1 MDRRRFLAVAGAG
14 VALVASGGIWRVT
27 RLPETGVAPWDL
39 DPKPLADVRLDAFRY
54 AILAPNPHN
63 RQPWQIRLV
72 GQDEAI
78 LTCDLDK
85 RLPETDPFD
94 RQITIGFGTFIELA
108 SIAAARRAVRI
119 EVTPFPEGDP
129 NPRLDVRAVARLRFI
144 ADPNVKPDHLFATI
158 TARRTNRTVY
168 AGTTPLQSDLIALQ
182 KEGATASASPTL
194 LAKLRP
200 LTVAAIELEM
210 RTQRT
215 HMESVNLMRIGADEV
230 DANPDGLMLT
240 GPVIEATSM
249 IGMTTR
255 EALADPTSQSY
266 RIGLEDLRK
275 TYGSIPAAIW
285 ITTPGNS
292 RAEQIA
298 AGRRYARVTLEAT
311 RRGLAMHP
319 MSQALQE
326 YPEMKRLYADV
337 HQLLDAGSGR
347 VQMLARLGKAD
358 PVRPTARYPLE
369 AHLTA

>member
-1 MDRRRFLAVAGAG
+1 MDRRRFLTVAGTG
-14 VALVASGGIWRVT
+14 VALVAAGGFWRVT
-27 RLPETGVAPWDL
+27 RLPEKAVAPWSV
-39 DPKPLADVRLDAFRY
+39 DPKPLADVRLDAFRF

-72 GQDEAI
+72 GRDMAI
-78 LTCDLDK
+78 LSCDLGK

-94 RQITIGFGTFIELA
+94 RQITIGFGTFVELA
-108 SIAAARRAVRI
+108 SIAAARRGVRI
-119 EVTPFPEGDP
+119 DVTPFPDGEP
-129 NPRLDVRAVARLRFI
+129 MPRLDQRPVAVLRFVPDNSVRP
-144 ADPNVKPDHLFATI
+144 DPLFAAI
-158 TARRTNRTVY
+158 TTRRTNRTVY
-168 AGTTPLQSDLIALQ
+168 DDAAPLPGDLAALKQ
-182 KEGATASASPTL
+182 EGALASAAPAF

-210 RTQRT
+210 RTHRT

-230 DANPDGLMLT
+230 DAAPDGLMLT

-255 EALADPTSQSY
+255 ESLADPNSQSY
-266 RIGLEDLRK
+266 RIGLDDLRA
-275 TYGSIPAAIW
+275 TYGSVPAAVW

-292 RAEQIA
+292 RAEQLL
-298 AGRRYARVTLEAT
+298 AGRTYTRVALEAT

-326 YPEMKRLYADV
+326 YPEMTRHFTDV
-337 HQLLDAGSGR
+337 HTLLAAGTGR

-358 PVRPTARYPLE
+358 QVRPTARYPLE
-369 AHLTA
+369 AHLIA